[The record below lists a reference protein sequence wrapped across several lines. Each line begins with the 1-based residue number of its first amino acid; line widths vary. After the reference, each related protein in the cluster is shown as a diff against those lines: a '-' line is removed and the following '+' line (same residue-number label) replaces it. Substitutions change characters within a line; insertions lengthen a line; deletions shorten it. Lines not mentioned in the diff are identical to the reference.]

1 MTDAEMRKEIMDM
14 YPNGKNWHR
23 RVEKMPANQVF
34 AIYQSKINREKPVEK
49 IPEREEYHQID
60 IWEWLI
66 ERGAY
71 EQKAEG
77 AN

>member
-1 MTDAEMRKEIMDM
+1 MTVAEMRREIMDM

-34 AIYQSKINREKPVEK
+34 AIYQSMINRKEPVISEKE
-49 IPEREEYHQID
+49 EEYHQID

-66 ERGAY
+66 ERGTY